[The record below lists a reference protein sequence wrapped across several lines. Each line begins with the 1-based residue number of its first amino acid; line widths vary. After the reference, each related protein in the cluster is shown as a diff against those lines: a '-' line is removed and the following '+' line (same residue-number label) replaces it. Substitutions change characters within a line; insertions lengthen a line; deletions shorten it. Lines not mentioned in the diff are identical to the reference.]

1 MTLHASIAAANARG
15 FVLIACKQLIQRTWM
30 ARFAEDKI
38 GEAYLCPWGTGDTID
53 AAVADALTKLPSEE
67 VDLLS

>member
-1 MTLHASIAAANARG
+1 MTLHESIA
-15 FVLIACKQLIQRTWM
+15 
-30 ARFAEDKI
+30 AEDKI